1 MRLKLRVEVMDAE
14 DRETRENEA
23 GFPAVWEDRK
33 LCVKDYLGNL
43 ELNPNKKR

>member
-1 MRLKLRVEVMDAE
+1 MDAE
-14 DRETRENEA
+14 DRESQERMRL

-43 ELNPNKKR
+43 ELNPNKKVANKADR